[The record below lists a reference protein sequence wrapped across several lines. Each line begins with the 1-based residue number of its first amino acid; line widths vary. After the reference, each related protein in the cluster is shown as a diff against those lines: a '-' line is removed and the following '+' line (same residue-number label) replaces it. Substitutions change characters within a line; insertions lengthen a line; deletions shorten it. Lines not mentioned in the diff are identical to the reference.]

1 MTLTERGS
9 RMIIIVT
16 VLVALA
22 SVAVILRVMA
32 RVRLRLKF
40 GIDDYLCLIALVL
53 LYGMLIELILC
64 ECLSTMCKPDC

>member
-1 MTLTERGS
+1 
-9 RMIIIVT
+9 MIIIVT

-22 SVAVILRVMA
+22 TVAVVLRMIA

-40 GIDDYLCLIALVL
+40 GIDDYLCLIALVC

-64 ECLSTMCKPDC
+64 ECVFGTTWEWEPDR